1 MQGAA
6 EVIADPAIDRVV
18 VTDAVP
24 AFRLDSAV
32 KNKKLVIL
40 PAPPLLAETIRRL
53 HEERSLTDL
62 LVF

>member
-1 MQGAA
+1 MRSRPSAS
-6 EVIADPAIDRVV
+6 ISPA
-18 VTDAVP
+18 
-24 AFRLDSAV
+24 

-40 PAPPLLAETIRRL
+40 PAAPLLAETIRRL